1 VRGDKM
7 IEFQYF
13 KGCPN
18 ADETLKNLIALKDEG
33 FISEEIK
40 IVNVESPEKAKELN
54 FQGSPTI
61 LYNGYDIYTM
71 EKPEGFAYNCRVYFI
86 NSFPTG
92 VLPKE
97 FIKERIKILKDKN
110 HA

>member
-1 VRGDKM
+1 M

-18 ADETLKNLIALKDEG
+18 ADETLKNLISSKDEG

-61 LYNGYDIYTM
+61 LYNGYDVYTI
-71 EKPEGFAYNCRVYFI
+71 EKPEGFTYNCRVCFV
-86 NSFPTG
+86 NSFPAS

-97 FIKERIKILKDKN
+97 FIKERIKILKEKN

>member
-1 VRGDKM
+1 MIGDKM

-18 ADETLKNLIALKDEG
+18 ADETLKNLISLKDEG

-61 LYNGYDIYTM
+61 LYNGYDVYTI
-71 EKPEGFAYNCRVYFI
+71 EKPEGFTYNCRVCFV
-86 NSFPTG
+86 NSFPAS

-97 FIKERIKILKDKN
+97 FIKERIKILKEKN